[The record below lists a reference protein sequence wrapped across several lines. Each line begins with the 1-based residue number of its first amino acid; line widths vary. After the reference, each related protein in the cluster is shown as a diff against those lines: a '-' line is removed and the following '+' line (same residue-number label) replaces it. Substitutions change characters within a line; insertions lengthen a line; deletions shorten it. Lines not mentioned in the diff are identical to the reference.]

1 MKQIKQLIPVHRTA
15 FQYLNTP
22 IWLYD
27 TQNGQVQWAND
38 AALQLFNADNIKTL
52 NYIFNIFLRSKI
64 TYLLQALEPL
74 KPGKKIQENWTI
86 DFPEKTI
93 NLRCYCSVILTENG
107 QLAILVEAH
116 IEHNQPIEPET
127 LRLVEAWRHTNFM
140 LSLYT
145 LDGELL
151 LQNPAA
157 KNCYGNL
164 SPSTK
169 NNRCVFVD
177 RFLDPAMGEQAL
189 ACVTQGKIFS
199 VETQVKTD
207 KGLCWHKLDARR
219 THDPVTGNFIILVN
233 EKDINDRKRAE
244 EKLRESQCF
253 LQKLIN
259 TVPQILYIFD
269 LSDNKS
275 LYLNQRIIEIL
286 GYSPE
291 EICTWEPERLINH
304 FHPED
309 RHLCYSLPNRFQHL
323 KDDEILS
330 SEYRFRHK
338 NGEWRWLNSREIVF
352 QRDAKGKPLQI
363 LGSVTDISDRKQI
376 ELAFKQSEERYRSVI
391 TAMAEGIVLQQAN
404 GEITTCNTSAESIL
418 GLSREEILCRT
429 SIDLNGK
436 TIDEDGSPFPGEK
449 HPAMVTLRTGEPQS
463 NIIMGI
469 QKPDQSLTW
478 ISINS
483 QPLIHP
489 GENQPYAVVT
499 SFTDITARKQA
510 EIALQSLSN
519 RLQHLLTSS
528 PAVIYSC
535 QAQGNYEVTYI
546 SENVKTV
553 FGLDAETLLN
563 NPPKVWKSRIHPEDL
578 TRISNAMPTLLQQGE
593 MAIEY
598 RFLHT
603 DQTYHWI
610 YDQAKILKNEQG
622 ELIEIIGY
630 LIDIS
635 DRKRS
640 ELALKHQKEVLQA
653 IFDHIPIMLACLN
666 SDGKTQLINRELEQV
681 LGWSFAEWKQQNILL
696 KCYPNPHDYQQV
708 IAHME
713 AADRQWKDFPTQ
725 TAQGKIVETSWTN
738 IRLSDGSEIGIGQD
752 ITARKQHEKRLREQ
766 AQREQLISL
775 ITQRIRQSL
784 NFSDILETTVAEI
797 RQLLQ
802 TDRVLIYRFEPDK
815 RGIVIAESVD
825 EFWVSLRGKILFDE
839 GLADNTC
846 INAYTHGRI
855 QNTPD
860 IYNSKLPDC
869 YIQLLAQFQVRANLV
884 IPILHGEELWGL
896 LVAQHCSQPRLWQTT
911 EIELLHQLADQVAIA
926 ISQSQLYQYAQYQA
940 QREQALNEV
949 IQAIRNSLELNT
961 IFSTASNEIARLLY
975 VDWVHIVQYFPEVK
989 IWLNVGEYC
998 RYPNFIKALGTEI
1011 PDNENKFADQ
1021 LKQLEIVQIADISQA
1036 EDQINCAYART
1047 YPGSWLL
1054 IPIHSKSSFWGS
1066 LNLIRNPQHSDWQSS
1081 EIYLARTVANQ
1092 LAIAIQQSQLYQQ
1105 LQQVNE
1111 ELQHLATHDQ
1121 LTQLPNRRY
1130 FDQYLTQEWQRLTRE
1145 QSFLSLIVC
1154 DVDYFK
1160 LYNDTYGHLAG
1171 DECLTKVAQAI
1182 KRGIK
1187 RPADLAARYGGEEF
1201 VMILPNTDSQGA
1213 IQVVQTIQADIF
1225 QLHIPHK
1232 SSSASS
1238 QITLSFG
1245 IASIYPTTV
1254 SSPEILIKKADLALY
1269 QAKENGRNCYYLSD
1283 NN

>member
-74 KPGKKIQENWTI
+74 KPGQKIQENWRI

-116 IEHNQPIEPET
+116 IEHNQPIEPES

-157 KNCYGNL
+157 QNCYGNL
-164 SPSTK
+164 SPNGK
-169 NNRCVFVD
+169 NNHRSFFNS
-177 RFLDPAMGEQAL
+177 FLAPAVEQEAL
-189 ACVTQGKIFS
+189 DCINKGKIFS

-207 KGLCWHKLDARR
+207 KGLCWHKIEARK
-219 THDPVTGNFIILVN
+219 TYDPVTGNYLILVS
-233 EKDINDRKRAE
+233 EKDINDRKKSE
-244 EKLRESQCF
+244 EKLRESQHF
-253 LQKLIN
+253 LQKLTN

-275 LYLNQRIIEIL
+275 LYLNQRSIEIL

-309 RHLCYSLPNRFQHL
+309 RHLCYSLPHRFQHL

-363 LGSVTDISDRKQI
+363 LGSVTDIS
-376 ELAFKQSEERYRSVI
+376 S
-391 TAMAEGIVLQQAN
+391 QQA
-404 GEITTCNTSAESIL
+404 AL
-418 GLSREEILCRT
+418 RE
-429 SIDLNGK
+429 
-436 TIDEDGSPFPGEK
+436 
-449 HPAMVTLRTGEPQS
+449 
-463 NIIMGI
+463 
-469 QKPDQSLTW
+469 
-478 ISINS
+478 
-483 QPLIHP
+483 
-489 GENQPYAVVT
+489 
-499 SFTDITARKQA
+499 RKQA

-528 PAVIYSC
+528 PGIIYSC
-535 QAQGNYEVTYI
+535 QPQGNYGVSYI

-553 FGLDAETLLN
+553 LGFDAETFLN
-563 NPPKVWKSRIHPEDL
+563 NPHYFWYSRIHPDDL
-578 TRISNAMPTLLQQGE
+578 ATITNAIQRLFQQGE
-593 MAIEY
+593 ITLEY
-598 RFLHT
+598 RFLHS

-610 YDQAKILKNEQG
+610 YDQAKLLKNALGQPT
-622 ELIEIIGY
+622 EIVGY
-630 LIDIS
+630 IIDIS

-653 IFDHIPIMLACLN
+653 IFDHIPIMLACFN

-681 LGWSFAEWKQQNILL
+681 LGWSLAQWQQQNLL
-696 KCYPNPHDYQQV
+696 LQCYPNPHDYQQV
-708 IAHME
+708 IAHMQ
-713 AADRQWKDFPTQ
+713 AADRQWKDFQ
-725 TAQGKIVETSWTN
+725 TRTETGEIVETSWTN
-738 IRLSDGSEIGIGQD
+738 IRLSDGSRIGIGQD
-752 ITARKQHEKRLREQ
+752 ITARKQNEKRLREQ
-766 AQREQLISL
+766 AQREQLITL
-775 ITQRIRQSL
+775 VTQRIRQSL
-784 NFSDILETTVAEI
+784 NLDDILETTVAEI

-802 TDRVLIYRFEPDK
+802 TERVLIYRFEPDK
-815 RGIVIAESVD
+815 SGIVIAESVD
-825 EFWVSLRGKILFDE
+825 ESWVSLRGKILFDE

-860 IYNSKLPDC
+860 IYNSGLPDC

-926 ISQSQLYQYAQYQA
+926 ISQSELYQYAQYQA

-961 IFSTASNEIARLLY
+961 IFSTASHEIARLLY
-975 VDWVHIVQYFPEVK
+975 VDWVHIVQYFPEEK

-1011 PDNENKFADQ
+1011 TDDENQFFAQ
-1021 LKQLEIVQIADISQA
+1021 LKQLKIVQIADISQA
-1036 EDQINCAYART
+1036 EDKINCAYART

-1066 LNLIRNPQHSDWQSS
+1066 LNLIRNPQHTQWQSS
-1081 EIYLARTVANQ
+1081 EIELARTVANQ

-1105 LQQVNE
+1105 LQHANE

-1121 LTQLPNRRY
+1121 LTQLANRRY
-1130 FDQYLTQEWQRLTRE
+1130 FDEYLTQEWQRLTRE
-1145 QSFLSLIVC
+1145 QGLLSLILC

-1160 LYNDTYGHLAG
+1160 RYNDTYGHLAG
-1171 DECLTKVAQAI
+1171 DECLTKVAQVI
-1182 KRGIK
+1182 RHGVK

-1201 VMILPNTDSQGA
+1201 VIILPNTDSQGA

-1225 QLHIPHK
+1225 QLHIPHE

-1245 IASIYPTTV
+1245 IASLYPTTV
-1254 SSPEILIKKADLALY
+1254 SYPEILIKKADLALY

-1283 NN
+1283 ND

>member
-1 MKQIKQLIPVHRTA
+1 MKPVKQLTSVHLAA
-15 FQYLNTP
+15 FQDLHIP
-22 IWLYD
+22 IWIYD
-27 TQNGQVQWAND
+27 TQNWKIEWAND
-38 AALQLFNADNIKTL
+38 AALQLGNANNLEALSLRLNETL
-52 NYIFNIFLRSKI
+52 NSKI
-64 TYLLQALEPL
+64 TELLNALENFKQGETL
-74 KPGKKIQENWTI
+74 QENWTI
-86 DFPEKTI
+86 SSEEETI
-93 NLRCYCSVILTENG
+93 NLRCYCSGVQTENG
-107 QLAILVEAH
+107 QLAILLEAH
-116 IEHNQPIEPET
+116 IEHNQRIYPET

-164 SPSTK
+164 SPNGK
-169 NNRCVFVD
+169 NND
-177 RFLDPAMGEQAL
+177 RSFFNSFLAPAVGQEAL
-189 ACVTQGKIFS
+189 DCINKGKIFS

-207 KGLCWHKLDARR
+207 KGLCWHKIEARK
-219 THDPVTGNFIILVN
+219 TYDPVTGNYLILVS
-233 EKDINDRKRAE
+233 EKDINDRKKSE
-244 EKLRESQCF
+244 EKLRESQHF
-253 LQKLIN
+253 LQKLTN

-275 LYLNQRIIEIL
+275 LYLNQRSIEIL

-291 EICTWEPERLINH
+291 EIRTWKHEFLIDH

-309 RHLCYSLPNRFQHL
+309 QHLCYSLPNRFDHL
-323 KDDEILS
+323 QDDEILS

-352 QRDAKGKPLQI
+352 QRDTKGKPLQV
-363 LGSVTDISDRKQI
+363 LGSV
-376 ELAFKQSEERYRSVI
+376 
-391 TAMAEGIVLQQAN
+391 
-404 GEITTCNTSAESIL
+404 
-418 GLSREEILCRT
+418 
-429 SIDLNGK
+429 
-436 TIDEDGSPFPGEK
+436 
-449 HPAMVTLRTGEPQS
+449 
-463 NIIMGI
+463 
-469 QKPDQSLTW
+469 
-478 ISINS
+478 
-483 QPLIHP
+483 
-489 GENQPYAVVT
+489 
-499 SFTDITARKQA
+499 TDITARKQA

-528 PAVIYSC
+528 PGIIYSC
-535 QAQGNYEVTYI
+535 QPQGNYGVSYI

-553 FGLDAETLLN
+553 LGFDAETFLN
-563 NPPKVWKSRIHPEDL
+563 NPHYFWYSRIHPEDL
-578 TRISNAMPTLLQQGE
+578 ATITNAIQRLFQQGE
-593 MAIEY
+593 ITLEY
-598 RFLHT
+598 RFLHS
-603 DQTYHWI
+603 DKTYHWI
-610 YDQAKILKNEQG
+610 YDQAKLLKNALGQPT
-622 ELIEIIGY
+622 EIVGY
-630 LIDIS
+630 IIDIS

-653 IFDHIPIMLACLN
+653 IFDHIPIMLTFFN

-681 LGWSFAEWKQQNILL
+681 LGWSLPEWQQQNLL
-696 KCYPNPHDYQQV
+696 LQCYPNPYDYQQV
-708 IAHME
+708 LAHMQ
-713 AADRQWKDFPTQ
+713 ATNRQWKDFQ
-725 TAQGKIVETSWTN
+725 TRTATGEIVETSWTN
-738 IRLSDGSEIGIGQD
+738 IRLSDGSRISIGQD
-752 ITARKQHEKRLREQ
+752 ITTRKQHEKQLREQ
-766 AQREQLISL
+766 AQREQLITL
-775 ITQRIRQSL
+775 VTQRIRQSL

-825 EFWVSLRGKILFDE
+825 ESWVSLRGKILFDE

-860 IYNSKLPDC
+860 IYNSGLPDC

-896 LVAQHCSQPRLWQTT
+896 LVAQHCSQPRLWHRG

-926 ISQSQLYQYAQYQA
+926 ISQSELYQYAQYQA

-961 IFSTASNEIARLLY
+961 IFSTASHEIARLLY
-975 VDWVHIVQYFPEVK
+975 VDWVHIVQYLPEVK

-1160 LYNDTYGHLAG
+1160 RYNDTYGHPAG
-1171 DECLTKVAQAI
+1171 DECLMQVAQAI
-1182 KRGIK
+1182 QRGIK

-1201 VMILPNTDSQGA
+1201 VIILPNTDSQGA
-1213 IQVVQTIQADIF
+1213 IQVVETIQADIF
-1225 QLHIPHK
+1225 QLHIPHE
-1232 SSSASS
+1232 SSSVSS

-1245 IASIYPTTV
+1245 IASLYPTTV

-1283 NN
+1283 ND